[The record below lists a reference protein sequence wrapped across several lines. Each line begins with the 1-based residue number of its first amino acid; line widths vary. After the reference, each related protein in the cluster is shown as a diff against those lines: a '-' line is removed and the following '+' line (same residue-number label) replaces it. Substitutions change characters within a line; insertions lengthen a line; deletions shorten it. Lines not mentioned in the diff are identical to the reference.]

1 MNFTDE
7 RSPVNELID
16 NCMADRMSRRQLDAL
31 IECKSSVPPLKP
43 LTIVT
48 YYIPR

>member
-16 NCMADRMSRRQLDAL
+16 NCMADRMSRRQLDVQ
-31 IECKSSVPPLKP
+31 IECRSSFSPLKP
-43 LTIVT
+43 LTIVA
-48 YYIPR
+48 